1 MRADK
6 IGRISDDLTA
16 SSLPHSTHVDKASWP
31 NHPFLSKRQY
41 NSCLLLS
48 SRFQFPTSPWHY
60 SNKPITASH
69 RNHRYLALLILE
81 GIPSTDSNCS
91 LLSAIVHSWVQP
103 PHSPVWHAMFSP
115 PGLWV
120 HVTNQ
125 LLISSVQCW
134 VLRVWPSIPMTQS

>member
-48 SRFQFPTSPWHY
+48 SRFQFPTCPWRY

-69 RNHRYLALLILE
+69 RNHRYLALKA
-81 GIPSTDSNCS
+81 S
-91 LLSAIVHSWVQP
+91 LPQPPIVHSWVQP

-134 VLRVWPSIPMTQS
+134 VLRVWPSIPMTQSWESLPHQWGE